1 MWYWK
6 LKIKNRTS
14 IVDKNG
20 VVSEKKERKRK
31 IIQDD
36 DEEEEEEGEELVRNP
51 SKGNKQYLR

>member
-6 LKIKNRTS
+6 LKIKNRTY

-36 DEEEEEEGEELVRNP
+36 DEEEEGEELVRNP

>member
-6 LKIKNRTS
+6 LKIKYRTY

-36 DEEEEEEGEELVRNP
+36 DEEEEGEELVRNP

>member
-6 LKIKNRTS
+6 LKIKNRTY

-36 DEEEEEEGEELVRNP
+36 DEEEEEGEELVRNP
-51 SKGNKQYLR
+51 SKGNEQYLR